1 MLRKLIKYDL
11 RSLSRFLIILH
22 AFLLVS
28 AFLIRFFL
36 MSRIHADTPE
46 NEMQFLLITIILL
59 CTMLLSGISIGTQ
72 LLTAVR
78 FYRNLFTDEGYL
90 TRTLPVTNRQHL
102 ISKTVAGTI
111 WCAINL
117 ALTYLA
123 LYIILWTPFVSSVIT
138 ENKQEILEEL
148 GISGTYDMASFRNVM
163 IVYFLFNL
171 ISCVATVVMIYASIT
186 IGQLFSGHRVLGAVA
201 AYFVISTV
209 ISLFLMIL
217 ITVFGSGAFTFYYVN
232 NDGWTDVSFHIVDYL
247 WMTIKISMTVEI
259 ISTIIL
265 AGVMYVIMKKKF
277 NLA

>member
-11 RSLSRFLIILH
+11 RSLSRFLVILH

-28 AFLIRFFL
+28 AFLVRFFL
-36 MSRIHADTPE
+36 MSRIHADTSE

-72 LLTAVR
+72 LLVAVR

-117 ALTYLA
+117 TLIYLS
-123 LYIILWTPFVSSVIT
+123 LYIIVWTPFISSVIT

-148 GISGTYDMASFRNVM
+148 GLSGTYDMASFRNVM

-171 ISCVATVVMIYASIT
+171 ISCISTVVMIYASIT

-209 ISLFLMIL
+209 ISLFLMI
-217 ITVFGSGAFTFYYVN
+217 IMTVFGSGAFTFYYVN
-232 NDGWTDVSFHIVDYL
+232 NDGWTDVSFNIVDYL
-247 WMTIKISMTVEI
+247 WMTIKISMGVEI

-265 AGVMYVIMKKKF
+265 AGVMYYIMEKKI

>member
-11 RSLSRFLIILH
+11 RSLSRFLVILH

-28 AFLIRFFL
+28 AFLVRFFL
-36 MSRIHADTPE
+36 MSRIHADTSE

-72 LLTAVR
+72 LLVAVR

-102 ISKTVAGTI
+102 MSKTVAGTI

-117 ALTYLA
+117 ALIYLS
-123 LYIILWTPFVSSVIT
+123 LYIIVWTPFISSVIT
-138 ENKQEILEEL
+138 ENKQELLEEL
-148 GISGTYDMASFRNVM
+148 GLSGTYDMASFRNVM

-171 ISCVATVVMIYASIT
+171 ISCISTVVMIYASIT

-209 ISLFLMIL
+209 ISLFLMI
-217 ITVFGSGAFTFYYVN
+217 IMTVFGSGAFTFYYA
-232 NDGWTDVSFHIVDYL
+232 NDGWTDVSFNIVDYL
-247 WMTIKISMTVEI
+247 WMTIKISMGVEI

-265 AGVMYVIMKKKF
+265 AGVMYYIMEKKI